1 MTNYKYSLEKY
12 QSGGKNRY
20 NCPSCNQNKVFV
32 RYIDNI
38 SKEYIDIT
46 VGKCNRIEKC
56 GYHKTPYEYLGNHF
70 GVSNIVPTKVLQTK
84 PTFYCNEDLVIDSLQ
99 VNGNNR
105 CNLFKYFTLLF
116 HEDKVS
122 ECFNKYFV
130 GSSNKFPS
138 ATIFWQL
145 DTKMAVR
152 CGKTMLY
159 NFRTGKRNKA
169 HFSWLRNTDEL
180 TELRQVFFGVH
191 LINYFPDYSIGIV
204 ESEKTAMLCDLFFEE
219 KIVWTASG
227 GLQGL
232 TENKFNDLH
241 GREVILFPDL
251 SSSNSKNSAVSLWEK
266 KAKEIGEKL
275 NLSIKINYF
284 LEKFATEVD
293 KENQEDLG
301 DFIIKQILK
310 KNNC

>member
-20 NCPSCNQNKVFV
+20 GCPSCNQNKVFV
-32 RYIDNI
+32 RYIDNL
-38 SKEYIDIT
+38 SKEYIDST

-56 GYHKTPYEYLGNHF
+56 GYHKTPHEHLGNYF
-70 GVSNIVPTKVLQTK
+70 NVFNPVPTQAIQPK

-99 VNGNNR
+99 VDNNKR
-105 CNLFKYFTLLF
+105 CNLFKYFTHF
-116 HEDKVS
+116 FYEDKIS

-130 GSSNKFPS
+130 GSSNKFPN

-145 DTKMAVR
+145 DTRMAVR

-159 NFRTGKRNKA
+159 NFKTGKRNKA
-169 HFSWLRNTDEL
+169 HFNWLRNTDEL

-219 KIVWTASG
+219 KIIWIASG

-232 TENKFNDLH
+232 SESKFKDLY
-241 GREVILFPDL
+241 GREIILFPDL
-251 SSSNSKNSAVSLWEK
+251 SSSHSKNSAAYLWEK

-310 KNNC
+310 KNNY